1 MLVIRVP
8 ARYAFVSSSMLL
20 KALTSSWFAA
30 LLLQAILA
38 GILVFKKMWKRFPF
52 FVAYSVTSMVSS
64 ISLYALYL
72 ASVSLV
78 IYSRL
83 YWLNEG
89 IGLFLGL
96 AVVWEIFRHLLDPYP
111 ALKRLAAQIFRGAL
125 VFLILLG
132 CIVIYAQPHGDPNR
146 IRTALFVM
154 EQAGR
159 ILEVGLLLFL
169 FLFASAFGLHWRQY
183 VFGIALGLGL
193 FVTVELVAVTMRVQF
208 GSASM
213 AVFKIART
221 LSYNSSLFIWIA
233 YILAPE
239 LATSPIAV
247 PKRAQLE
254 QWNQAIMELIYQ

>member
-8 ARYAFVSSSMLL
+8 ARYAFVASAMLL

-38 GILVFKKMWKRFPF
+38 GILVFKKMWNRFPF
-52 FVAYSVTSMVSS
+52 FTAYSVASMLSTFTLY
-64 ISLYALYL
+64 SLYTA
-72 ASVSLV
+72 AVPKTV
-78 IYSRL
+78 YSRV
-83 YWLNEG
+83 YWLSEA

-96 AVVWEIFRHLLDPYP
+96 AVVWEIFGHLLNPYP
-111 ALKRLAAQIFRGAL
+111 ALKRLATQIFRGTV

-132 CIVIYAQPHGDPNR
+132 CVVIYFQSFGDPNR
-146 IRTALFVM
+146 IKTALFVM

-169 FLFASAFGLHWRQY
+169 FVFASVFGLHWRQY

-193 FVTVELVAVTMRVQF
+193 FITVELVAVTMMVQF
-208 GSASM
+208 GPSALSM
-213 AVFKIART
+213 FRIVRT
-221 LSYNSSLFIWIA
+221 VSYNSSLFIWIA

-239 LATSPIAV
+239 LATSPAEV

-254 QWNQAIMELIYQ
+254 QWNKAIMELIYQ

>member
-8 ARYAFVSSSMLL
+8 ARYAFSASAMLL
-20 KALTSSWFAA
+20 KVLTSSWFAA

-38 GILVFKKMWKRFPF
+38 GVLLFKRMWERFPF
-52 FVAYSVTSMVSS
+52 FMGYAATSLVCTLTLYS
-64 ISLYALYL
+64 LYL
-72 ASVSLV
+72 ASVSQA
-78 IYSRL
+78 IYSRI
-83 YWLNEG
+83 YWLSEAV
-89 IGLFLGL
+89 GLFLGL

-111 ALKRLAAQIFRGAL
+111 ALKRLATQIFRGAL

-132 CIVIYAQPHGDPNR
+132 CVVIYAQPHGDPNR

-183 VFGIALGLGL
+183 VFGIALGLGI

-208 GSASM
+208 GPAAFSI
-213 AVFKIART
+213 FKIIRT
-221 LSYNSSLFIWIA
+221 VSYSSSLFIWIA

-239 LATSPIAV
+239 LATSPAEL

-254 QWNQAIMELIYQ
+254 QWNKAIMELIYQ

>member
-1 MLVIRVP
+1 MLVIRGP
-8 ARYAFVSSSMLL
+8 ARYSFAASSMLL

-30 LLLQAILA
+30 LLLQAILTTV
-38 GILVFKKMWKRFPF
+38 LSFKKMWGRFPF
-52 FVAYSVTSMVSS
+52 FTGYAV
-64 ISLYALYL
+64 ISLLSTVTLYSL
-72 ASVSLV
+72 YIASVPGV
-78 IYSRL
+78 YARV
-83 YWLNEG
+83 YWLSEA

-96 AVVWEIFRHLLDPYP
+96 AVVWEIFGHLLNPYP
-111 ALKRLAAQIFRGAL
+111 ALKRLATQIFRGAV

-132 CIVIYAQPHGDPNR
+132 CVVIYLQPFGDPNR
-146 IRTALFVM
+146 IRTALFVV

-193 FVTVELVAVTMRVQF
+193 FVTVELVAVTIRVEF
-208 GSASM
+208 GPAALSM
-213 AVFKIART
+213 FRIIRT
-221 LSYNSSLFIWIA
+221 VSYNSSLFIWIA

-239 LATSPIAV
+239 LATTPAEV